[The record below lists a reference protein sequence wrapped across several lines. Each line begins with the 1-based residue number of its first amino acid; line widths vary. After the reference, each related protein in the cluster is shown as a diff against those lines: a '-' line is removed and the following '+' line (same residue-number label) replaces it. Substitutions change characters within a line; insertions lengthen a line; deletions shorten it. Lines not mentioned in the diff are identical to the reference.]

1 MLSADRFALR
11 SDIVTKLGKIVLPIF
26 AVLIVLAAAYCF
38 LAARSQ
44 DYIEFAQSINASGWE
59 DKITYSML
67 SDELKEIVSEEEFAD
82 DTPEARIAM
91 YRKLEELVLDD
102 SEHFYCSTSWWK
114 TPCFEAYTID
124 GVTYYVEIEMDF
136 NKLPGGI
143 EVANFTCHIQ
153 E

>member
-1 MLSADRFALR
+1 M
-11 SDIVTKLGKIVLPIF
+11 TKLGKIVLPIF
-26 AVLIVLAAAYCF
+26 AVLIILAAAFWF
-38 LAARSQ
+38 LAARAQ
-44 DYIEFAQSINASGWE
+44 DPVEFVQSINASGWK

-82 DTPEARIAM
+82 DAPEARIAM

-136 NKLPGGI
+136 NKIPGGI

-153 E
+153 ENN